1 MYRIRAGGG
10 CVSVGETVWNSLKGG
25 ETVTMCGG
33 KDFKKGG
40 GKLGL
45 GVSALQK
52 GVCWNELW
60 ADFEGVQF

>member
-1 MYRIRAGGG
+1 MCRIRAGGG
-10 CVSVGETVWNSLKGG
+10 CVSVGETVWNTLKGG
-25 ETVTMCGG
+25 ETVKMGGG
-33 KDFKKGG
+33 KDFKKG

-52 GVCWNELW
+52 GVGWTELW